1 VIQRSGDWW
10 YRSAPVEHG
19 TEEFDLQ
26 FWQSQGPQAIFA
38 AAWELLQIGSILK
51 GEDPRELR
59 LDKSAHSVQPMRD

>member
-1 VIQRSGDWW
+1 M
-10 YRSAPVEHG
+10 EHG